1 MYVASRPSASSS
13 TKDLQAT
20 LQPSLG
26 PLASIPASSS
36 QNRERGS
43 CLRLSTTSGGS
54 PRWKRS
60 CPLLRSAMTS
70 LSFVV
75 SGEQAL
81 GDVHKEKK
89 VRTFCREVR
98 RSRFSSSEKLCWQL
112 SGEPRGDLI
121 SRQMCVGGDRR
132 GSIKCRRNMGAVS
145 PHLIVDGQ
153 IQ

>member
-1 MYVASRPSASSS
+1 MYVAARPSASSS

-26 PLASIPASSS
+26 PLASIPASSL
-36 QNRERGS
+36 QNGERGS
-43 CLRLSTTSGGS
+43 CLRQSTTSGGS
-54 PRWKRS
+54 PRWKRL
-60 CPLLRSAMTS
+60 CPLLRSAMNC

-75 SGEQAL
+75 RREQAL
-81 GDVHKEKK
+81 GEVHRETE

-112 SGEPRGDLI
+112 SGGPTDDLI

-132 GSIKCRRNMGAVS
+132 RRISAGGIRERSV
-145 PHLIVDGQ
+145 LT
-153 IQ
+153 